1 MRSGRNAGSPGTA
14 PGRAAG
20 SAKRVAKP
28 FGAGPRTSPGRYLAL
43 SEMKMVAAMLLGVF
57 EIANVSTVDGTQVR
71 GGWRSRCRRS
81 A

>member
-1 MRSGRNAGSPGTA
+1 
-14 PGRAAG
+14 
-20 SAKRVAKP
+20 
-28 FGAGPRTSPGRYLAL
+28 
-43 SEMKMVAAMLLGVF
+43 MKMVAAMLLGVF